1 MILEPECIGCL
12 FDQVY
17 KAFQLLR
24 PEISR
29 EEIIGAQMRVMELF
43 MKSEVLTKPGPLI
56 GKEVYQIIADTLGEK
71 DPYKKLKDKYNR
83 LAMEYYEEIK
93 GIVNKS
99 DDPLFEAIA
108 VSAIGNT
115 IDFGAHHEIN
125 VINDIKNFTPDN
137 LKIND
142 MLDFRRSLEKSNHL
156 LFLGDNTGEIV
167 FDKLLV
173 ETLKELYPSL
183 EIIFSVRAAPVIND
197 ATMEDAK
204 FIGLTDIVEVIESP
218 AAPGVELS
226 LASDKFKDWF
236 FKEEGIILSKG
247 QGNFESL
254 FQKKIP
260 NSEVYYLLKAK
271 CVLMQ
276 RIFTVKAGS
285 LIFKKKTDEF

>member
-17 KAFQLLR
+17 KAFNLLK
-24 PEISR
+24 PDISR
-29 EEIIGAQMRVMELF
+29 EKIIGAQMKVMELF
-43 MKSEVLTKPGPLI
+43 MNSDILIKPGPLI
-56 GKEVYQIIADTLGEK
+56 GKEVYRIIADTLGEK

-93 GIVNKS
+93 EIVNNS

-115 IDFGAHHEIN
+115 IDFGAHHEID
-125 VINDIKNFTPDN
+125 VINDIKTFTPDH

-142 MLDFRRSLEKSNHL
+142 IPDFRKSLEKSNRILVL
-156 LFLGDNTGEIV
+156 LDNAGEIV
-167 FDKLLV
+167 FDMILISLL
-173 ETLKELYPSL
+173 KNLYPKL
-183 EIIFSVRAAPVIND
+183 DIICAVRSAPIIND

-204 FIGLTDIVEVIESP
+204 FVGLTEIVKVIEAP

-226 LASDKFKDWF
+226 LASEEFKNIF
-236 FKEEGIILSKG
+236 FKEGGIILSKG

-254 FQKKIP
+254 YKKEIP
-260 NSEVYYLLKAK
+260 NAEVYYLLKAK

-276 RIFTVKAGS
+276 RIFKVDAGS
-285 LIFKKKTDEF
+285 LIFKKKTNDF

>member
-43 MKSEVLTKPGPLI
+43 MKSEFLTKPGPLI

-115 IDFGAHHEIN
+115 IDFGAHHEID
-125 VINDIKNFTPDN
+125 VINDIKIFTPDN

-236 FKEEGIILSKG
+236 FKEDGIILSKG

-276 RIFTVKAGS
+276 RIFAVEAGS
-285 LIFKKKTDEF
+285 LIFKKKTDGF